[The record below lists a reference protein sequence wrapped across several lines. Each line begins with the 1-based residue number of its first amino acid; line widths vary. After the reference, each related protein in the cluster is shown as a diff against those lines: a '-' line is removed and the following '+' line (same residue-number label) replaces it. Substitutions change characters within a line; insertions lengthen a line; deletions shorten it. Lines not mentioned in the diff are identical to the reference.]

1 MSSARSARQNNQML
15 LQQCTIQVS
24 SARGREGGKERE
36 RERREREGGREGER
50 EKREGGG
57 REELQQ
63 CTIQVSSERGWEG
76 GKERERERREREGE
90 GRSCNSVRFR

>member
-1 MSSARSARQNNQML
+1 MSSARSARQSNQML

-24 SARGREGGKERE
+24 SEGGREGGKERE
-36 RERREREGGREGER
+36 REGGKEREKREGGREGERER

-63 CTIQVSSERGWEG
+63 CTIQVSSAHLGHHSV
-76 GKERERERREREGE
+76 RREKAQLKQIP
-90 GRSCNSVRFR
+90 